1 MPVLISGVLKDGTG
15 TPVQNCTIQLKA
27 CRTSTTVVVNTVASE
42 NPDDA
47 GRYSMDVEQGQ
58 YTVTLLVDGYPPSH
72 AGVITVYDDS
82 KPGTLNDFLGAMTED
97 DVRPEALRRFE
108 AMVEEVARQ
117 ASEASRNA
125 TAAGQ
130 ASEQAQT
137 SAGQASESAT
147 AAVNAAGAAEA
158 SATQAASSAASAESS
173 AGTATTKAGE
183 ASASAA
189 SADTARTAAAAS
201 AAAAKTSEANAD
213 VSRTAAGDSAAA
225 AAASA
230 TAAQTSAARAGASET
245 AAKTSETQAA
255 SSAGDAGASATAA
268 AASEKAAAASA
279 AAAKISETNA
289 ATSASTAA
297 AMVEEVARQ
306 ASEASRNATAAGQAS
321 EQAQTSAGQ
330 ASESATAAVN
340 AAGAAEASATQAAS
354 SAASAESS
362 AGTATTKAG
371 EASASAAS
379 ADTARTA
386 AAASAAAAKTS
397 EANADAS
404 RTAAGD
410 SAAAAAASA
419 TAAQTSAER
428 AGASETAAKTS
439 ETQAASSAGDA
450 GASATAAAA
459 SEKAAAASA
468 AAAKTSETNAATSA
482 STAAA
487 SATAA
492 SSSASEASNHAAAS
506 DTSASLAAQSS
517 TAAGAAATRAEDAAK
532 RAEDIA
538 DVISLEDAS
547 LTKKGIVKLSSATD
561 SDSEALAA
569 TPKAVHAVMDEVQTK
584 APLDSPVFTG
594 TPTTPTPPDDAKGLQ
609 TANAEFVRKLIAALV
624 GSVPESLDTLQELAD
639 ALGNDPNFATTITN
653 MIAGKQLLDDTLT
666 ALSGK
671 SIEGLIEYVGLRST
685 IDKAAGALPAGGTA
699 VAANRLAS
707 RGALPALTGTTRGSD
722 GGLIMG
728 EVYNNGYPTQYGNI
742 LRLTGTG
749 DGEILIGWSGTNGA
763 PAPAYIRSHRDTA
776 DAEWSEWA
784 MLYTTLNPPPDSHPV
799 GAAIAWPSDATPAGY
814 ALMQGQSFDKS
825 AYPLLAIA
833 YPSGVIPDMR
843 GWTIKG
849 KPISGRA
856 VLSQEMD
863 GNKSHSHTARAQ
875 DTDLGTKSTSSFDYG
890 TKSTN
895 TTGNHTHQFG
905 GYINSYWG
913 DSNHTSFQPGGGA
926 WTQAAGDHAHTVYIG
941 GHEHTMYIGPHGHVV
956 IVDADGNAETT
967 VKNIAFNYIV
977 RLA

>member
-58 YTVTLLVDGYPPSH
+58 YTVTLLVEGYPPSH

-82 KPGTLNDFLGAMTED
+82 KPGTLNDFLGAMTEN

-108 AMVEEVARQ
+108 AMVEEVSLQ

-137 SAGQASESAT
+137 SAGQAAESAT
-147 AAVNAAGAAEA
+147 AAANAAGAADA

-173 AGTATTKAGE
+173 AGAATTKAGE

-201 AAAAKTSEANAD
+201 AAAAKTSETNAD
-213 VSRTAAGDSAAA
+213 AFRTAAGDSATA

-279 AAAKISETNA
+279 AE
-289 ATSASTAA
+289 
-297 AMVEEVARQ
+297 
-306 ASEASRNATAAGQAS
+306 
-321 EQAQTSAGQ
+321 
-330 ASESATAAVN
+330 
-340 AAGAAEASATQAAS
+340 
-354 SAASAESS
+354 
-362 AGTATTKAG
+362 
-371 EASASAAS
+371 
-379 ADTARTA
+379 
-386 AAASAAAAKTS
+386 
-397 EANADAS
+397 
-404 RTAAGD
+404 
-410 SAAAAAASA
+410 
-419 TAAQTSAER
+419 
-428 AGASETAAKTS
+428 
-439 ETQAASSAGDA
+439 
-450 GASATAAAA
+450 
-459 SEKAAAASA
+459 
-468 AAAKTSETNAATSA
+468 AKTSETNAATSA

-492 SSSASEASNHAAAS
+492 SSSASEASTHAAAS

-517 TAAGAAATRAEDAAK
+517 TAAGASATRAEDAAQ

-569 TPKAVHAVMDEVQTK
+569 TPKAVKDVMSETQTK
-584 APLDSPVFTG
+584 APLDSPALTG
-594 TPTTPTPPDDAKGLQ
+594 TPTAPTPEITAAGLEIATAAFVAAKVAQ
-609 TANAEFVRKLIAALV
+609 LV
-624 GSVPESLDTLQELAD
+624 GSAPEALDTLKELAD
-639 ALGNDPNFATTITN
+639 ALGNDPNFATTVLN
-653 MIAGKQLLDDTLT
+653 KLAGKQPLDETLT

-671 SIEGLIEYVGLRST
+671 GADGLIEYIGLRNT

-699 VAANRLAS
+699 VAANRLVS
-707 RGALPALTGTTRGSD
+707 HSALPALTGTTRGRDS
-722 GGLIMG
+722 GLIMG

-749 DGEILIGWSGTNGA
+749 DGEILIGWSGVNGA

-784 MLYTTLNPPPDSHPV
+784 MLYTSLNPPPDSYPV
-799 GAAIAWPSDATPAGY
+799 GAAIAWPSDVLPDGGY
-814 ALMQGQSFDKS
+814 AFMYGQSFDKS

-895 TTGNHTHQFG
+895 TMGNHTHQFG

-956 IVDADGNAETT
+956 IVDADGNSETT

>member
-1 MPVLISGVLKDGTG
+1 MPVLISGVLKDATG
-15 TPVQNCTIQLKA
+15 TPVQNCIIQLKA

-58 YTVTLLVDGYPPSH
+58 YTVTLLVEGYPPSH

-137 SAGQASESAT
+137 SAGQAAESAT

-189 SADTARTAAAAS
+189 SADTARTAA
-201 AAAAKTSEANAD
+201 
-213 VSRTAAGDSAAA
+213 
-225 AAASA
+225 
-230 TAAQTSAARAGASET
+230 
-245 AAKTSETQAA
+245 
-255 SSAGDAGASATAA
+255 
-268 AASEKAAAASA
+268 
-279 AAAKISETNA
+279 
-289 ATSASTAA
+289 
-297 AMVEEVARQ
+297 
-306 ASEASRNATAAGQAS
+306 
-321 EQAQTSAGQ
+321 
-330 ASESATAAVN
+330 
-340 AAGAAEASATQAAS
+340 
-354 SAASAESS
+354 
-362 AGTATTKAG
+362 
-371 EASASAAS
+371 
-379 ADTARTA
+379 
-386 AAASAAAAKTS
+386 
-397 EANADAS
+397 
-404 RTAAGD
+404 
-410 SAAAAAASA
+410 
-419 TAAQTSAER
+419 
-428 AGASETAAKTS
+428 
-439 ETQAASSAGDA
+439 
-450 GASATAAAA
+450 
-459 SEKAAAASA
+459 
-468 AAAKTSETNAATSA
+468 
-482 STAAA
+482 
-487 SATAA
+487 
-492 SSSASEASNHAAAS
+492 
-506 DTSASLAAQSS
+506 
-517 TAAGAAATRAEDAAK
+517 
-532 RAEDIA
+532 EDIA

-569 TPKAVHAVMDEVQTK
+569 TPKAVKTVMGEVQTK
-584 APLDSPVFTG
+584 APLDSPAFTG

-639 ALGNDPNFATTITN
+639 ALGNDPNFATTVLN
-653 MIAGKQLLDDTLT
+653 KLAGKQPLDDTLT

-671 SIEGLIEYVGLRST
+671 SVDGLIEYVGLRET
-685 IDKAAGALPAGGTA
+685 INHAADALLKSQNGGDIPEKPLFVQNIGALPASGTA

-707 RGALPALTGTTRGSD
+707 RGALPALTGATRGSD
-722 GGLIMG
+722 SGLIMG

-784 MLYTTLNPPPDSHPV
+784 MLYTSLNPPPNSYPV

-833 YPSGVIPDMR
+833 YPSGIIPDMR

>member
-147 AAVNAAGAAEA
+147 AAVNAA
-158 SATQAASSAASAESS
+158 
-173 AGTATTKAGE
+173 
-183 ASASAA
+183 
-189 SADTARTAAAAS
+189 
-201 AAAAKTSEANAD
+201 
-213 VSRTAAGDSAAA
+213 
-225 AAASA
+225 
-230 TAAQTSAARAGASET
+230 
-245 AAKTSETQAA
+245 
-255 SSAGDAGASATAA
+255 
-268 AASEKAAAASA
+268 
-279 AAAKISETNA
+279 
-289 ATSASTAA
+289 
-297 AMVEEVARQ
+297 
-306 ASEASRNATAAGQAS
+306 
-321 EQAQTSAGQ
+321 
-330 ASESATAAVN
+330 
-340 AAGAAEASATQAAS
+340 
-354 SAASAESS
+354 
-362 AGTATTKAG
+362 
-371 EASASAAS
+371 
-379 ADTARTA
+379 
-386 AAASAAAAKTS
+386 ASAAAAKTS

-492 SSSASEASNHAAAS
+492 SSSASEASTHAAAS

-584 APLDSPVFTG
+584 APLDSPALTG
-594 TPTTPTPPDDAKGLQ
+594 TPTAPTPETAAAGIEIATAAFVAAKVAQ
-609 TANAEFVRKLIAALV
+609 LV
-624 GSVPESLDTLQELAD
+624 GSAPETLDTLKELAD
-639 ALGNDPNFATTITN
+639 ALGNDPNFATTVLN
-653 MIAGKQLLDDTLT
+653 KLAGKQPLDDTLT

-671 SIEGLIEYVGLRST
+671 SVDGLIEYVGLRET
-685 IDKAAGALPAGGTA
+685 INHAADALLKSQNGGDIPEKPLFVQNIGALPASGTA

-707 RGALPALTGTTRGSD
+707 RGALPALTGATRGSD
-722 GGLIMG
+722 SGLIMG

-784 MLYTTLNPPPDSHPV
+784 MLYTSLNPPPNSYPV

-833 YPSGVIPDMR
+833 YPSGIIPDMR

-863 GNKSHSHTARAQ
+863 GNKSHSHSARAQ

>member
-1 MPVLISGVLKDGTG
+1 MPVLISGVLKDATG

-58 YTVTLLVDGYPPSH
+58 YTVMLLVEGYPPSH

-213 VSRTAAGDSAAA
+213 ASRTAAGDSAAA

-297 AMVEEVARQ
+297 A
-306 ASEASRNATAAGQAS
+306 
-321 EQAQTSAGQ
+321 SAI
-330 ASESATAAVN
+330 
-340 AAGAAEASATQAAS
+340 
-354 SAASAESS
+354 
-362 AGTATTKAG
+362 
-371 EASASAAS
+371 
-379 ADTARTA
+379 
-386 AAASAAAAKTS
+386 
-397 EANADAS
+397 
-404 RTAAGD
+404 
-410 SAAAAAASA
+410 
-419 TAAQTSAER
+419 
-428 AGASETAAKTS
+428 
-439 ETQAASSAGDA
+439 
-450 GASATAAAA
+450 
-459 SEKAAAASA
+459 
-468 AAAKTSETNAATSA
+468 
-482 STAAA
+482 
-487 SATAA
+487 AA

-517 TAAGAAATRAEDAAK
+517 TAAGAAATRAEEAAK

-584 APLDSPVFTG
+584 APLDSPALTG
-594 TPTTPTPPDDAKGLQ
+594 TPTAPTPETTAAGIEIATAAFVAAKVAQ
-609 TANAEFVRKLIAALV
+609 LV
-624 GSVPESLDTLQELAD
+624 GSAPEALDTLKELAD

-653 MIAGKQLLDDTLT
+653 MIAGKQPLDETLT

-671 SIEGLIEYVGLRST
+671 SVDGLIEYVGLRET
-685 IDKAAGALPAGGTA
+685 INSAAGAMQKSQNGGDIPDKTRFARTIGAVTSTSVTFGESGWFKIATVFMPQATSTA
-699 VAANRLAS
+699 VIKLYGGSGFNVGSFEQAAISELVLRAGNGSPVGITATLWKRSPNGVLECAWINTSGDNYDIYVRINQYAYWLIAQYDYTGNANVTLYSAPEYSETKPANATNGQTYTLYNSMMKPTAGDVEALSVNGGRLNGPLSIGTDNALGGNS
-707 RGALPALTGTTRGSD
+707 IVLGDNDTGLKQNGDGILDIFANNQHTVRVAPGEMIVLGAIRAGNGKKLSLTSTNNSALNAGFNLWGD
-722 GGLIMG
+722 GGNRPTVIELGDDQGWHLYSQRNPDGSIQF
-728 EVYNNGYPTQYGNI
+728 VVNGQ
-742 LRLTGTG
+742 
-749 DGEILIGWSGTNGA
+749 
-763 PAPAYIRSHRDTA
+763 
-776 DAEWSEWA
+776 
-784 MLYTTLNPPPDSHPV
+784 
-799 GAAIAWPSDATPAGY
+799 
-814 ALMQGQSFDKS
+814 
-825 AYPLLAIA
+825 
-833 YPSGVIPDMR
+833 VIPDNYGNFDARYLTSGNVYTKGESDNRYVQNIQR
-843 GWTIKG
+843 GAPVWPG
-849 KPISGRA
+849 K
-856 VLSQEMD
+856 VDE
-863 GNKSHSHTARAQ
+863 
-875 DTDLGTKSTSSFDYG
+875 YG
-890 TKSTN
+890 PAEAPA
-895 TTGNHTHQFG
+895 GCFL
-905 GYINSYWG
+905 
-913 DSNHTSFQPGGGA
+913 
-926 WTQAAGDHAHTVYIG
+926 TQARHDPTTAYGVTFAYRPLQMWV
-941 GHEHTMYIGPHGHVV
+941 
-956 IVDADGNAETT
+956 GNGWRTI
-967 VKNIAFNYIV
+967 NG
-977 RLA
+977 

>member
-1 MPVLISGVLKDGTG
+1 
-15 TPVQNCTIQLKA
+15 
-27 CRTSTTVVVNTVASE
+27 
-42 NPDDA
+42 
-47 GRYSMDVEQGQ
+47 
-58 YTVTLLVDGYPPSH
+58 
-72 AGVITVYDDS
+72 
-82 KPGTLNDFLGAMTED
+82 
-97 DVRPEALRRFE
+97 
-108 AMVEEVARQ
+108 
-117 ASEASRNA
+117 
-125 TAAGQ
+125 
-130 ASEQAQT
+130 
-137 SAGQASESAT
+137 
-147 AAVNAAGAAEA
+147 
-158 SATQAASSAASAESS
+158 
-173 AGTATTKAGE
+173 
-183 ASASAA
+183 
-189 SADTARTAAAAS
+189 
-201 AAAAKTSEANAD
+201 
-213 VSRTAAGDSAAA
+213 
-225 AAASA
+225 
-230 TAAQTSAARAGASET
+230 
-245 AAKTSETQAA
+245 
-255 SSAGDAGASATAA
+255 
-268 AASEKAAAASA
+268 
-279 AAAKISETNA
+279 
-289 ATSASTAA
+289 
-297 AMVEEVARQ
+297 
-306 ASEASRNATAAGQAS
+306 
-321 EQAQTSAGQ
+321 
-330 ASESATAAVN
+330 
-340 AAGAAEASATQAAS
+340 
-354 SAASAESS
+354 
-362 AGTATTKAG
+362 
-371 EASASAAS
+371 
-379 ADTARTA
+379 
-386 AAASAAAAKTS
+386 
-397 EANADAS
+397 ANADAS

-492 SSSASEASNHAAAS
+492 SSSASEASTHAAAS

-517 TAAGAAATRAEDAAK
+517 TAAGAAATRAEEAAK

-569 TPKAVHAVMDEVQTK
+569 TPKAVKAVMIEVQTK

-639 ALGNDPNFATTITN
+639 ALGNDPSFATTVMN
-653 MIAGKQLLDDTLT
+653 KLAGKQPLDDTLT

-749 DGEILIGWSGTNGA
+749 DGEVLIGWSGVNGA

-784 MLYTTLNPPPDSHPV
+784 MFYTSLNPPPDSYPV
-799 GAAIAWPSDATPAGY
+799 GAAIAWPSDVLPDGGY
-814 ALMQGQSFDKS
+814 AFMYGQSFDKS

-833 YPSGVIPDMR
+833 YPSSVIPDMR

>member
-58 YTVTLLVDGYPPSH
+58 YTVTLLVEGYPPSH

-213 VSRTAAGDSAAA
+213 
-225 AAASA
+225 
-230 TAAQTSAARAGASET
+230 
-245 AAKTSETQAA
+245 
-255 SSAGDAGASATAA
+255 
-268 AASEKAAAASA
+268 
-279 AAAKISETNA
+279 
-289 ATSASTAA
+289 
-297 AMVEEVARQ
+297 
-306 ASEASRNATAAGQAS
+306 
-321 EQAQTSAGQ
+321 
-330 ASESATAAVN
+330 
-340 AAGAAEASATQAAS
+340 
-354 SAASAESS
+354 
-362 AGTATTKAG
+362 
-371 EASASAAS
+371 
-379 ADTARTA
+379 
-386 AAASAAAAKTS
+386 
-397 EANADAS
+397 AS

-428 AGASETAAKTS
+428 AEASETAAKTS

-492 SSSASEASNHAAAS
+492 SSSASEASTHAAAS

-517 TAAGAAATRAEDAAK
+517 TAAGAAATRAEEAAK

-569 TPKAVHAVMDEVQTK
+569 TPKAVKAVMIEVQTK

-639 ALGNDPNFATTITN
+639 ALGNDPSFATTVMN
-653 MIAGKQLLDDTLT
+653 KLAGKQPLDDTLT

-749 DGEILIGWSGTNGA
+749 DGEVLIGWSGVNGA

-784 MLYTTLNPPPDSHPV
+784 MFYTSLNPPPDSYPV
-799 GAAIAWPSDATPAGY
+799 GAAIAWPSDVLPDGGY
-814 ALMQGQSFDKS
+814 AFMYGQSFDKS

-833 YPSGVIPDMR
+833 YPSSVIPDMR

>member
-27 CRTSTTVVVNTVASE
+27 SRTSTTVVVNTVASE

-58 YTVTLLVDGYPPSH
+58 YTVTLLVEGYPPSH

-82 KPGTLNDFLGAMTED
+82 KPGTLNDFLGAITED

-130 ASEQAQT
+130 ASEQAKT
-137 SAGQASESAT
+137 SAGQAA
-147 AAVNAAGAAEA
+147 
-158 SATQAASSAASAESS
+158 
-173 AGTATTKAGE
+173 
-183 ASASAA
+183 
-189 SADTARTAAAAS
+189 
-201 AAAAKTSEANAD
+201 
-213 VSRTAAGDSAAA
+213 
-225 AAASA
+225 
-230 TAAQTSAARAGASET
+230 
-245 AAKTSETQAA
+245 
-255 SSAGDAGASATAA
+255 
-268 AASEKAAAASA
+268 
-279 AAAKISETNA
+279 
-289 ATSASTAA
+289 
-297 AMVEEVARQ
+297 
-306 ASEASRNATAAGQAS
+306 
-321 EQAQTSAGQ
+321 
-330 ASESATAAVN
+330 ESATAAVN

-410 SAAAAAASA
+410 SAVAAAASA

-428 AGASETAAKTS
+428 AKASETAAKAS
-439 ETQAASSAGDA
+439 ETQAASSAGNA

-459 SEKAAAASA
+459 SEKAAATSA
-468 AAAKTSETNAATSA
+468 AEAKASETNAATSA
-482 STAAA
+482 TAAA
-487 SATAA
+487 TSATAA
-492 SSSASEASNHAAAS
+492 SSSASEAFTHAAAS

-547 LTKKGIVKLSSATD
+547 LTKKGIIKLSSATD

-569 TPKAVHAVMDEVQTK
+569 TPKAVKAVMSEAQTK
-584 APLDSPVFTG
+584 APLDSPAFTG

-639 ALGNDPNFATTITN
+639 ALGNDPNFATTVLN
-653 MIAGKQLLDDTLT
+653 KLAGKQPLDETLT

-671 SIEGLIEYVGLRST
+671 SVDGLIEYVGLRETINRAAGTMQKDQNGGDIPDKKQFARTIGAVTST
-685 IDKAAGALPAGGTA
+685 SVTFGGSGWFKIATVFMPQATSTAVIKLYGGAGFNVGAFEQAAISELVLRAGNGSPVGITATLWKRSPNGVLECAWINTSGDNYDIYVSINQYAYSLIAQCDYTSNANVTLYSAPEYSETKPTNATNGQTYTLFNSMMKPTASDVGALPITGGRLNGPLGIGTDNALGGNSIVLGDNDTGIKQNGDGVLDIYTNSAHVLRFISSLVECMTNLKVNGNVVATGEVQAGNGSSRMVNNGDIFGSVWNGWLSTHLNNNLVADVQLGAGTSVPTWDKAGSWPNTPGYVVTSVWKDANGVNIDGIAYAPLQKRLGTQWYTVQGGTA
-699 VAANRLAS
+699 
-707 RGALPALTGTTRGSD
+707 
-722 GGLIMG
+722 
-728 EVYNNGYPTQYGNI
+728 
-742 LRLTGTG
+742 
-749 DGEILIGWSGTNGA
+749 
-763 PAPAYIRSHRDTA
+763 
-776 DAEWSEWA
+776 
-784 MLYTTLNPPPDSHPV
+784 
-799 GAAIAWPSDATPAGY
+799 
-814 ALMQGQSFDKS
+814 
-825 AYPLLAIA
+825 
-833 YPSGVIPDMR
+833 
-843 GWTIKG
+843 
-849 KPISGRA
+849 
-856 VLSQEMD
+856 
-863 GNKSHSHTARAQ
+863 
-875 DTDLGTKSTSSFDYG
+875 
-890 TKSTN
+890 
-895 TTGNHTHQFG
+895 
-905 GYINSYWG
+905 
-913 DSNHTSFQPGGGA
+913 
-926 WTQAAGDHAHTVYIG
+926 
-941 GHEHTMYIGPHGHVV
+941 
-956 IVDADGNAETT
+956 
-967 VKNIAFNYIV
+967 
-977 RLA
+977 

>member
-1 MPVLISGVLKDGTG
+1 
-15 TPVQNCTIQLKA
+15 
-27 CRTSTTVVVNTVASE
+27 E

-58 YTVTLLVDGYPPSH
+58 YTVTLLVEGYPPSH

-137 SAGQASESAT
+137 SAGQAAESAT
-147 AAVNAAGAAEA
+147 AAVNA
-158 SATQAASSAASAESS
+158 
-173 AGTATTKAGE
+173 
-183 ASASAA
+183 
-189 SADTARTAAAAS
+189 
-201 AAAAKTSEANAD
+201 
-213 VSRTAAGDSAAA
+213 
-225 AAASA
+225 
-230 TAAQTSAARAGASET
+230 
-245 AAKTSETQAA
+245 
-255 SSAGDAGASATAA
+255 AGDAGASATAA

-279 AAAKISETNA
+279 AAAKI
-289 ATSASTAA
+289 
-297 AMVEEVARQ
+297 
-306 ASEASRNATAAGQAS
+306 
-321 EQAQTSAGQ
+321 
-330 ASESATAAVN
+330 
-340 AAGAAEASATQAAS
+340 
-354 SAASAESS
+354 
-362 AGTATTKAG
+362 
-371 EASASAAS
+371 
-379 ADTARTA
+379 
-386 AAASAAAAKTS
+386 
-397 EANADAS
+397 
-404 RTAAGD
+404 
-410 SAAAAAASA
+410 
-419 TAAQTSAER
+419 
-428 AGASETAAKTS
+428 
-439 ETQAASSAGDA
+439 
-450 GASATAAAA
+450 
-459 SEKAAAASA
+459 
-468 AAAKTSETNAATSA
+468 SETNAATSA

-653 MIAGKQLLDDTLT
+653 MIAGKQPLDDTLT

-728 EVYNNGYPTQYGNI
+728 EV
-742 LRLTGTG
+742 
-749 DGEILIGWSGTNGA
+749 
-763 PAPAYIRSHRDTA
+763 
-776 DAEWSEWA
+776 
-784 MLYTTLNPPPDSHPV
+784 
-799 GAAIAWPSDATPAGY
+799 
-814 ALMQGQSFDKS
+814 
-825 AYPLLAIA
+825 
-833 YPSGVIPDMR
+833 
-843 GWTIKG
+843 
-849 KPISGRA
+849 
-856 VLSQEMD
+856 
-863 GNKSHSHTARAQ
+863 
-875 DTDLGTKSTSSFDYG
+875 
-890 TKSTN
+890 
-895 TTGNHTHQFG
+895 
-905 GYINSYWG
+905 
-913 DSNHTSFQPGGGA
+913 
-926 WTQAAGDHAHTVYIG
+926 
-941 GHEHTMYIGPHGHVV
+941 
-956 IVDADGNAETT
+956 
-967 VKNIAFNYIV
+967 
-977 RLA
+977 

>member
-27 CRTSTTVVVNTVASE
+27 SRTSTTVVVNTVASE

-58 YTVTLLVDGYPPSH
+58 YTVTLLVEGYPPSH

-82 KPGTLNDFLGAMTED
+82 KPGTLNDFLGAITED

-130 ASEQAQT
+130 ASEQAKT
-137 SAGQASESAT
+137 SAGQAAESAT
-147 AAVNAAGAAEA
+147 AAVNAAGAA
-158 SATQAASSAASAESS
+158 
-173 AGTATTKAGE
+173 
-183 ASASAA
+183 
-189 SADTARTAAAAS
+189 D
-201 AAAAKTSEANAD
+201 
-213 VSRTAAGDSAAA
+213 
-225 AAASA
+225 
-230 TAAQTSAARAGASET
+230 
-245 AAKTSETQAA
+245 
-255 SSAGDAGASATAA
+255 
-268 AASEKAAAASA
+268 
-279 AAAKISETNA
+279 
-289 ATSASTAA
+289 
-297 AMVEEVARQ
+297 
-306 ASEASRNATAAGQAS
+306 
-321 EQAQTSAGQ
+321 
-330 ASESATAAVN
+330 
-340 AAGAAEASATQAAS
+340 ASATQAAS

-428 AGASETAAKTS
+428 AKTSETAAKTS

-459 SEKAAAASA
+459 SEKAAATSA
-468 AAAKTSETNAATSA
+468 AEAKVSETNAATSA
-482 STAAA
+482 TAAA
-487 SATAA
+487 TSATAA
-492 SSSASEASNHAAAS
+492 SSSASEAFTHAAAS

-517 TAAGAAATRAEDAAK
+517 TAAGAAATRSEDAAK

-569 TPKAVHAVMDEVQTK
+569 TPKAVKAVMSEAQTK
-584 APLDSPVFTG
+584 APLDSPAFTG

-639 ALGNDPNFATTITN
+639 ALGNDPNFATTVLN
-653 MIAGKQLLDDTLT
+653 KLAGKQPLDETLT

-671 SIEGLIEYVGLRST
+671 NVDGLIEYVGLRET
-685 IDKAAGALPAGGTA
+685 INRAAGAMQKDQNGADIPDIDLFVRNIGAARAFNGGINIGGDSGNWTTAEFITWLESQGAFNHPYWMCKGSWAYASNKVITDTGCGSICLAGAVVEVMGTG
-699 VAANRLAS
+699 
-707 RGALPALTGTTRGSD
+707 GAITIRVTTPTTTSGGGVPSAQFIYINHGDEYAPGWRRDYNTINKPTAGDVQALSVNGGRIDGSLGIGTDNALGSD
-722 GGLIMG
+722 SIVLGD
-728 EVYNNGYPTQYGNI
+728 ND
-742 LRLTGTG
+742 TGFKQNG
-749 DGEILIGWSGTNGA
+749 DGILDTYANGQHTVRVTPGELLALGSVRAGNGKTLSLRSDNNSTATATFNLWGNADRQTVIELDDDQGWHLYSQRNTDGSISFRVNGQMEPNSYSNFDSRYVQDFRLGSYESGQAWMGPGFSDTPGYVLTAATNGNGDELIDGLGRRPMQKLIGNQWYN
-763 PAPAYIRSHRDTA
+763 
-776 DAEWSEWA
+776 
-784 MLYTTLNPPPDSHPV
+784 V
-799 GAAIAWPSDATPAGY
+799 
-814 ALMQGQSFDKS
+814 
-825 AYPLLAIA
+825 
-833 YPSGVIPDMR
+833 
-843 GWTIKG
+843 
-849 KPISGRA
+849 
-856 VLSQEMD
+856 
-863 GNKSHSHTARAQ
+863 
-875 DTDLGTKSTSSFDYG
+875 TS
-890 TKSTN
+890 
-895 TTGNHTHQFG
+895 
-905 GYINSYWG
+905 
-913 DSNHTSFQPGGGA
+913 
-926 WTQAAGDHAHTVYIG
+926 V
-941 GHEHTMYIGPHGHVV
+941 
-956 IVDADGNAETT
+956 
-967 VKNIAFNYIV
+967 
-977 RLA
+977 

>member
-1 MPVLISGVLKDGTG
+1 MPVLISGVLKDATG

-58 YTVTLLVDGYPPSH
+58 YTVTLLVEGYPPSH

-137 SAGQASESAT
+137 SAGQAAESAT

-173 AGTATTKAGE
+173 TGTATTKAGE

-201 AAAAKTSEANAD
+201 VAAAKTSEANAD
-213 VSRTAAGDSAAA
+213 ASRTAAGDSAAA

-279 AAAKISETNA
+279 AAAKI
-289 ATSASTAA
+289 
-297 AMVEEVARQ
+297 
-306 ASEASRNATAAGQAS
+306 
-321 EQAQTSAGQ
+321 
-330 ASESATAAVN
+330 
-340 AAGAAEASATQAAS
+340 
-354 SAASAESS
+354 
-362 AGTATTKAG
+362 
-371 EASASAAS
+371 
-379 ADTARTA
+379 
-386 AAASAAAAKTS
+386 
-397 EANADAS
+397 
-404 RTAAGD
+404 
-410 SAAAAAASA
+410 
-419 TAAQTSAER
+419 
-428 AGASETAAKTS
+428 
-439 ETQAASSAGDA
+439 
-450 GASATAAAA
+450 
-459 SEKAAAASA
+459 
-468 AAAKTSETNAATSA
+468 SETNAATSA

-569 TPKAVHAVMDEVQTK
+569 TPKAVKTVMGEVQAK
-584 APLDSPVFTG
+584 APLDSPALTG
-594 TPTTPTPPDDAKGLQ
+594 MPTAPTPETTAAGIEIATAAFVAAKVAQ
-609 TANAEFVRKLIAALV
+609 LV
-624 GSVPESLDTLQELAD
+624 GSAPETLDTLQELAD
-639 ALGNDPNFATTITN
+639 ALGNDPNFATTVLN
-653 MIAGKQLLDDTLT
+653 KLAGKQPLDDTLT

-671 SIEGLIEYVGLRST
+671 SVDGLIEYVGLRETISRATDAMQKDQNGDDIPDKTRFARTIGAVTST
-685 IDKAAGALPAGGTA
+685 CITFNDASGWHKIATVVMPQATSTAVIKLYGGSGFNVGAFEQAAISELVLRAGNGSPVGITATLWKRSPNCVLECAWINTSGDNYDIYVSINQYAYWLIAQYDYTGNANVTLYSTPEYSSAQPGNSTSGQTYTLYNSLMKPTAGDVGALSVNGGRLNGSLGIGTDNALGGNSIVFGDNDTGFKWHSDGVLGIYANNALVGYIDNSGLHMSVDVLSNGAIRAGNAKKLSLTSNNNSALTATFNLWGDGGNRPTVIELDDDQGWHLYSQRNPDGGIQFVVNGQVIPGNYGNFDARYLTSGNVYTKGESDNRYVQNIQRGAPVWPGKVDEYGPAEAPAGCF
-699 VAANRLAS
+699 L
-707 RGALPALTGTTRGSD
+707 
-722 GGLIMG
+722 
-728 EVYNNGYPTQYGNI
+728 
-742 LRLTGTG
+742 
-749 DGEILIGWSGTNGA
+749 
-763 PAPAYIRSHRDTA
+763 
-776 DAEWSEWA
+776 
-784 MLYTTLNPPPDSHPV
+784 
-799 GAAIAWPSDATPAGY
+799 
-814 ALMQGQSFDKS
+814 
-825 AYPLLAIA
+825 
-833 YPSGVIPDMR
+833 
-843 GWTIKG
+843 
-849 KPISGRA
+849 
-856 VLSQEMD
+856 
-863 GNKSHSHTARAQ
+863 
-875 DTDLGTKSTSSFDYG
+875 
-890 TKSTN
+890 
-895 TTGNHTHQFG
+895 
-905 GYINSYWG
+905 
-913 DSNHTSFQPGGGA
+913 
-926 WTQAAGDHAHTVYIG
+926 TQARHDPTTAYGVTFAYRPLQMWV
-941 GHEHTMYIGPHGHVV
+941 
-956 IVDADGNAETT
+956 GNGWRTI
-967 VKNIAFNYIV
+967 NG
-977 RLA
+977 

>member
-58 YTVTLLVDGYPPSH
+58 YTVTLLVEGYPPSH

-201 AAAAKTSEANAD
+201 AAAAKTSE
-213 VSRTAAGDSAAA
+213 
-225 AAASA
+225 
-230 TAAQTSAARAGASET
+230 
-245 AAKTSETQAA
+245 
-255 SSAGDAGASATAA
+255 
-268 AASEKAAAASA
+268 
-279 AAAKISETNA
+279 
-289 ATSASTAA
+289 
-297 AMVEEVARQ
+297 
-306 ASEASRNATAAGQAS
+306 
-321 EQAQTSAGQ
+321 
-330 ASESATAAVN
+330 
-340 AAGAAEASATQAAS
+340 
-354 SAASAESS
+354 
-362 AGTATTKAG
+362 
-371 EASASAAS
+371 
-379 ADTARTA
+379 
-386 AAASAAAAKTS
+386 
-397 EANADAS
+397 
-404 RTAAGD
+404 
-410 SAAAAAASA
+410 
-419 TAAQTSAER
+419 
-428 AGASETAAKTS
+428 
-439 ETQAASSAGDA
+439 
-450 GASATAAAA
+450 
-459 SEKAAAASA
+459 
-468 AAAKTSETNAATSA
+468 TNAATSA

-492 SSSASEASNHAAAS
+492 SSSASEASTHAAAS

-584 APLDSPVFTG
+584 APLDSPALTG
-594 TPTTPTPPDDAKGLQ
+594 TPTAPTPETAAAGIEIATAAFVAAKVAQ
-609 TANAEFVRKLIAALV
+609 LV
-624 GSVPESLDTLQELAD
+624 GSAPETLDTLKELAD
-639 ALGNDPNFATTITN
+639 ALGNDPNFATTVLN
-653 MIAGKQLLDDTLT
+653 KLAGKQPLDDTLT

-671 SIEGLIEYVGLRST
+671 SVDGLIEYVGLRET
-685 IDKAAGALPAGGTA
+685 INHAADALLKSQNGGDIPEKPLFVQNIGALPASGTA

-707 RGALPALTGTTRGSD
+707 RGALPALTGATRGSD
-722 GGLIMG
+722 SGLIMG

-784 MLYTTLNPPPDSHPV
+784 MLYTSLNPPPNSYPV

-814 ALMQGQSFDKS
+814 A
-825 AYPLLAIA
+825 
-833 YPSGVIPDMR
+833 
-843 GWTIKG
+843 
-849 KPISGRA
+849 
-856 VLSQEMD
+856 
-863 GNKSHSHTARAQ
+863 
-875 DTDLGTKSTSSFDYG
+875 
-890 TKSTN
+890 
-895 TTGNHTHQFG
+895 
-905 GYINSYWG
+905 
-913 DSNHTSFQPGGGA
+913 
-926 WTQAAGDHAHTVYIG
+926 
-941 GHEHTMYIGPHGHVV
+941 
-956 IVDADGNAETT
+956 
-967 VKNIAFNYIV
+967 
-977 RLA
+977 

>member
-15 TPVQNCTIQLKA
+15 TPVQNCIIQLKA

-58 YTVTLLVDGYPPSH
+58 YTVTLLVEGYPPSH

-137 SAGQASESAT
+137 SAGQAAESAT

-173 AGTATTKAGE
+173 AGTATTKAG
-183 ASASAA
+183 
-189 SADTARTAAAAS
+189 
-201 AAAAKTSEANAD
+201 K
-213 VSRTAAGDSAAA
+213 
-225 AAASA
+225 
-230 TAAQTSAARAGASET
+230 
-245 AAKTSETQAA
+245 
-255 SSAGDAGASATAA
+255 
-268 AASEKAAAASA
+268 
-279 AAAKISETNA
+279 
-289 ATSASTAA
+289 
-297 AMVEEVARQ
+297 
-306 ASEASRNATAAGQAS
+306 
-321 EQAQTSAGQ
+321 
-330 ASESATAAVN
+330 
-340 AAGAAEASATQAAS
+340 
-354 SAASAESS
+354 
-362 AGTATTKAG
+362 
-371 EASASAAS
+371 ASASAAS

-419 TAAQTSAER
+419 TAAQISAER
-428 AGASETAAKTS
+428 
-439 ETQAASSAGDA
+439 
-450 GASATAAAA
+450 
-459 SEKAAAASA
+459 
-468 AAAKTSETNAATSA
+468 
-482 STAAA
+482 
-487 SATAA
+487 
-492 SSSASEASNHAAAS
+492 AAAS

-639 ALGNDPNFATTITN
+639 ALGNDPNFATTVLN
-653 MIAGKQLLDDTLT
+653 KLAGKQPLDDTLT

-671 SIEGLIEYVGLRST
+671 SIEGLIEYVGLRETINHAADALQKSQNGGDIPDKKQFARTISAVTSTTITLGESGWFKIATVFMPQATSTAVIKLYGGSGFNVGSFEQST
-685 IDKAAGALPAGGTA
+685 ISELVLRAGNGSPVGITATLWKRSPNGVLECAWINTSGDNYDIYVRINQYAYWLIAQYDYTGNANVTLYNAPEYSETKPANATNGQTYTLYNSMMKPTPDDVGALSVNGG
-699 VAANRLAS
+699 RLN
-707 RGALPALTGTTRGSD
+707 GPLGIGTDNALGGNSIVFGDNDTG
-722 GGLIMG
+722 LKQ
-728 EVYNNGYPTQYGNI
+728 N
-742 LRLTGTG
+742 G
-749 DGEILIGWSGTNGA
+749 DGILDVFANNQHTVRVAPGEMQVLGAIRAGNAKRMTMTSSNNSVLNAQFNLWGDGNRPTVIELDDDQGWHLYSQRNTDGSIQFVVNG
-763 PAPAYIRSHRDTA
+763 
-776 DAEWSEWA
+776 
-784 MLYTTLNPPPDSHPV
+784 
-799 GAAIAWPSDATPAGY
+799 
-814 ALMQGQSFDKS
+814 Q
-825 AYPLLAIA
+825 
-833 YPSGVIPDMR
+833 VIPDNYGNFDARYLTSGNVYTKGESDNRYVQNIQR
-843 GWTIKG
+843 GAPVWPG
-849 KPISGRA
+849 K
-856 VLSQEMD
+856 VDE
-863 GNKSHSHTARAQ
+863 
-875 DTDLGTKSTSSFDYG
+875 YG
-890 TKSTN
+890 PAEAPA
-895 TTGNHTHQFG
+895 GCFL
-905 GYINSYWG
+905 
-913 DSNHTSFQPGGGA
+913 
-926 WTQAAGDHAHTVYIG
+926 TQARHDPTTAYGVTFAYRPLQMWV
-941 GHEHTMYIGPHGHVV
+941 
-956 IVDADGNAETT
+956 GNGWRTI
-967 VKNIAFNYIV
+967 NG
-977 RLA
+977 

>member
-27 CRTSTTVVVNTVASE
+27 IRTSTTVVVNTVASE

-58 YTVTLLVDGYPPSH
+58 YTVTLLVEGYPPSH

-117 ASEASRNA
+117 ASEALRNA

-137 SAGQASESAT
+137 SAGQAAESAT

-189 SADTARTAAAAS
+189 SADTART
-201 AAAAKTSEANAD
+201 E
-213 VSRTAAGDSAAA
+213 
-225 AAASA
+225 
-230 TAAQTSAARAGASET
+230 
-245 AAKTSETQAA
+245 
-255 SSAGDAGASATAA
+255 
-268 AASEKAAAASA
+268 
-279 AAAKISETNA
+279 
-289 ATSASTAA
+289 
-297 AMVEEVARQ
+297 
-306 ASEASRNATAAGQAS
+306 
-321 EQAQTSAGQ
+321 
-330 ASESATAAVN
+330 
-340 AAGAAEASATQAAS
+340 
-354 SAASAESS
+354 
-362 AGTATTKAG
+362 
-371 EASASAAS
+371 
-379 ADTARTA
+379 

-410 SAAAAAASA
+410 SATAAAASA
-419 TAAQTSAER
+419 TAAQASAER
-428 AGASETAAKTS
+428 AGASETAAKMS
-439 ETQAASSAGDA
+439 ETQAASSAGEA

-468 AAAKTSETNAATSA
+468 AEAKTSETNAATSA
-482 STAAA
+482 NTAAA

-492 SSSASEASNHAAAS
+492 SSSASAASTHAAAS

-547 LTKKGIVKLSSATD
+547 LTKKGIVKLSSAAG
-561 SDSEALAA
+561 SDSEVLAA
-569 TPKAVHAVMDEVQTK
+569 TPKAVKTVMGEVQTK
-584 APLDSPVFTG
+584 APLDSPAFTG

-639 ALGNDPNFATTITN
+639 ALGNDPNFATTVLN
-653 MIAGKQLLDDTLT
+653 KLAGKQPLDDTLT

-671 SIEGLIEYVGLRST
+671 SVDGLIEYVGLRET
-685 IDKAAGALPAGGTA
+685 INRAAGALQKDQNGADIPDKKQFARTIGAVTSTSVTFGESGWFKIATVFMPQATSTA
-699 VAANRLAS
+699 VIKLYGGSGFNVGSFEQAAISELVLRAGNGSPVGITATLWRRSPAAANEIAWINTSGDSYDIYINIGRYAYGLIAQYDCTSNAGVILHTSPEFSETKPANATNGQTYTLFNSLMKPTAGDVEALSVSGGRLNGPLGIGTDNALGGNS
-707 RGALPALTGTTRGSD
+707 IVFGDNDTGLKQNGDGILDIFANNQHTVRVAPGEMIVLGAIRAGNGKKLSLTSTNNSALNAGFNLWGD
-722 GGLIMG
+722 GGNRPTVIELGDDQGWHLYSQRNTDGSIQF
-728 EVYNNGYPTQYGNI
+728 VVNGQ
-742 LRLTGTG
+742 
-749 DGEILIGWSGTNGA
+749 
-763 PAPAYIRSHRDTA
+763 
-776 DAEWSEWA
+776 
-784 MLYTTLNPPPDSHPV
+784 
-799 GAAIAWPSDATPAGY
+799 
-814 ALMQGQSFDKS
+814 
-825 AYPLLAIA
+825 
-833 YPSGVIPDMR
+833 VIPDNYGNFDARYLSSGNVYTKGESDNRYVQNIQR
-843 GWTIKG
+843 GAPVWPG
-849 KPISGRA
+849 K
-856 VLSQEMD
+856 VDE
-863 GNKSHSHTARAQ
+863 
-875 DTDLGTKSTSSFDYG
+875 YG
-890 TKSTN
+890 PN
-895 TTGNHTHQFG
+895 EAPAGCFL
-905 GYINSYWG
+905 
-913 DSNHTSFQPGGGA
+913 
-926 WTQAAGDHAHTVYIG
+926 TQARHDPTTAYGVTFAYRPLQMWV
-941 GHEHTMYIGPHGHVV
+941 
-956 IVDADGNAETT
+956 GNGWRTI
-967 VKNIAFNYIV
+967 NG
-977 RLA
+977 

>member
-82 KPGTLNDFLGAMTED
+82 KLGTLNDFLGAMTED

-173 AGTATTKAGE
+173 AGTATTKAGK

-189 SADTARTAAAAS
+189 SADTARTAA
-201 AAAAKTSEANAD
+201 
-213 VSRTAAGDSAAA
+213 
-225 AAASA
+225 
-230 TAAQTSAARAGASET
+230 Q
-245 AAKTSETQAA
+245 
-255 SSAGDAGASATAA
+255 
-268 AASEKAAAASA
+268 
-279 AAAKISETNA
+279 I
-289 ATSASTAA
+289 
-297 AMVEEVARQ
+297 
-306 ASEASRNATAAGQAS
+306 
-321 EQAQTSAGQ
+321 
-330 ASESATAAVN
+330 
-340 AAGAAEASATQAAS
+340 
-354 SAASAESS
+354 
-362 AGTATTKAG
+362 
-371 EASASAAS
+371 
-379 ADTARTA
+379 
-386 AAASAAAAKTS
+386 
-397 EANADAS
+397 
-404 RTAAGD
+404 
-410 SAAAAAASA
+410 
-419 TAAQTSAER
+419 SAER

-450 GASATAAAA
+450 GASAT

-492 SSSASEASNHAAAS
+492 SSSASEASTHAAAS

-569 TPKAVHAVMDEVQTK
+569 TPKAVKTVMGEVQAK
-584 APLDSPVFTG
+584 APLDSPALTG
-594 TPTTPTPPDDAKGLQ
+594 TPTAPTPETTAAGIEIATAAFVAAKVAQ
-609 TANAEFVRKLIAALV
+609 LV
-624 GSVPESLDTLQELAD
+624 GSAPETLKELAD
-639 ALGNDPNFATTITN
+639 ALGNDPNFATTVLN
-653 MIAGKQLLDDTLT
+653 KLAGKQPLDDTLT

-671 SIEGLIEYVGLRST
+671 SVDGLIEYVGLRET
-685 IDKAAGALPAGGTA
+685 INHAADALLKSQNGGDIPEKPLFVQNIGALPASGTA

-722 GGLIMG
+722 SGLIMG

-749 DGEILIGWSGTNGA
+749 DGEILIVWSGTNGA

>member
-58 YTVTLLVDGYPPSH
+58 YTVTLLVEGYPPSH

-137 SAGQASESAT
+137 SAGQAA
-147 AAVNAAGAAEA
+147 
-158 SATQAASSAASAESS
+158 
-173 AGTATTKAGE
+173 
-183 ASASAA
+183 
-189 SADTARTAAAAS
+189 
-201 AAAAKTSEANAD
+201 
-213 VSRTAAGDSAAA
+213 
-225 AAASA
+225 
-230 TAAQTSAARAGASET
+230 
-245 AAKTSETQAA
+245 
-255 SSAGDAGASATAA
+255 
-268 AASEKAAAASA
+268 
-279 AAAKISETNA
+279 
-289 ATSASTAA
+289 
-297 AMVEEVARQ
+297 
-306 ASEASRNATAAGQAS
+306 
-321 EQAQTSAGQ
+321 
-330 ASESATAAVN
+330 ESATAAVN

-410 SAAAAAASA
+410 SAAAAAAST
-419 TAAQTSAER
+419 TAAQTSAAR

-459 SEKAAAASA
+459 SEKVAAASA
-468 AAAKTSETNAATSA
+468 AEAKTSETNAATSA
-482 STAAA
+482 STAAG

-492 SSSASEASNHAAAS
+492 SSSASEASTHAAAS

-517 TAAGAAATRAEDAAK
+517 TAAGAAATRAEEAAK

-569 TPKAVHAVMDEVQTK
+569 TPKAVKAVMIEVQTK
-584 APLDSPVFTG
+584 APLDSPALTG
-594 TPTTPTPPDDAKGLQ
+594 TPTAPTPETTAAGIEIATAAFVAAKVAQ
-609 TANAEFVRKLIAALV
+609 LV
-624 GSVPESLDTLQELAD
+624 GSAPEALDTLKELAD
-639 ALGNDPNFATTITN
+639 ALGNDPNFSTTVLN
-653 MIAGKQLLDDTLT
+653 KLAGKQPLDDTLT

-671 SIEGLIEYVGLRST
+671 SVDGLIEYVGLRET
-685 IDKAAGALPAGGTA
+685 INHAADALLKSQNGGDIPEKPLFVQNIGALPASGTA

-722 GGLIMG
+722 SGLIMG

-799 GAAIAWPSDATPAGY
+799 GAAIAWPSDAIPAGY

-833 YPSGVIPDMR
+833 YPSGIIPDMR

-895 TTGNHTHQFG
+895 TTGN
-905 GYINSYWG
+905 
-913 DSNHTSFQPGGGA
+913 
-926 WTQAAGDHAHTVYIG
+926 
-941 GHEHTMYIGPHGHVV
+941 
-956 IVDADGNAETT
+956 
-967 VKNIAFNYIV
+967 
-977 RLA
+977 

>member
-213 VSRTAAGDSAAA
+213 
-225 AAASA
+225 
-230 TAAQTSAARAGASET
+230 
-245 AAKTSETQAA
+245 
-255 SSAGDAGASATAA
+255 
-268 AASEKAAAASA
+268 
-279 AAAKISETNA
+279 
-289 ATSASTAA
+289 
-297 AMVEEVARQ
+297 
-306 ASEASRNATAAGQAS
+306 
-321 EQAQTSAGQ
+321 
-330 ASESATAAVN
+330 
-340 AAGAAEASATQAAS
+340 
-354 SAASAESS
+354 
-362 AGTATTKAG
+362 
-371 EASASAAS
+371 
-379 ADTARTA
+379 
-386 AAASAAAAKTS
+386 
-397 EANADAS
+397 AS

-468 AAAKTSETNAATSA
+468 AASAAAAKTSETNAATSA

-492 SSSASEASNHAAAS
+492 SSSASEASTHAAAS

-584 APLDSPVFTG
+584 APLDSPALTG
-594 TPTTPTPPDDAKGLQ
+594 TPTAPTPETAAAGIEIATAAFVAAKVAQ
-609 TANAEFVRKLIAALV
+609 LV
-624 GSVPESLDTLQELAD
+624 GSAPETLDTLKELAD
-639 ALGNDPNFATTITN
+639 ALGNDPNFATTVLN
-653 MIAGKQLLDDTLT
+653 KLAGKQPLDDTLT

-671 SIEGLIEYVGLRST
+671 SVDGLIEYVGLRET
-685 IDKAAGALPAGGTA
+685 INHAADALLKSQNGGDIPEKPLFVQNIGALPASGTA

-707 RGALPALTGTTRGSD
+707 RGALPALTGATRGSD
-722 GGLIMG
+722 SGLIMG

-784 MLYTTLNPPPDSHPV
+784 MLYTSLNPPPNSYPV
-799 GAAIAWPSDATPAGY
+799 GAAIAWPSDATPA
-814 ALMQGQSFDKS
+814 
-825 AYPLLAIA
+825 
-833 YPSGVIPDMR
+833 
-843 GWTIKG
+843 
-849 KPISGRA
+849 
-856 VLSQEMD
+856 
-863 GNKSHSHTARAQ
+863 
-875 DTDLGTKSTSSFDYG
+875 
-890 TKSTN
+890 
-895 TTGNHTHQFG
+895 
-905 GYINSYWG
+905 
-913 DSNHTSFQPGGGA
+913 
-926 WTQAAGDHAHTVYIG
+926 
-941 GHEHTMYIGPHGHVV
+941 
-956 IVDADGNAETT
+956 
-967 VKNIAFNYIV
+967 
-977 RLA
+977 